1 MKVSG
6 IILAGGRSSRMGQD
20 KTLLTIEAET
30 LIERTVREL
39 REVTDE
45 IIIASNQKCKY
56 NIPGTTEV
64 RDIFPGK
71 GPMGGIHSG
80 LMSAQN
86 SFAFVVAAD
95 MPLFSAQT
103 ARYLIAKID
112 GSYDVIAPEID
123 GSWEPLCA
131 VYSKSCLKTIEQF
144 LLDDIRNVFGLYKS
158 VKVLKVEEQEL
169 AAIGK
174 SKDTFYNLNTPQDY
188 QAILRR
194 GQFSS

>member
-1 MKVSG
+1 MKISG

-20 KTLLTIEAET
+20 KTLLAIEAET

-56 NIPGTTEV
+56 NIPGTIEV
-64 RDIFPGK
+64 TDIFPGK

-86 SFAFVVAAD
+86 PFAFVVAGD
-95 MPLFSAQT
+95 MPFFFAQT

-112 GSYDVIAPEID
+112 SGYDVIAPEID

-131 VYSKSCLKTIEQF
+131 VYSKNCLKTIEQF

-169 AAIGK
+169 LAIGK
-174 SKDTFYNLNTPQDY
+174 SEDLFYNLNTPQDY
-188 QAILRR
+188 QAILNR
-194 GQFSS
+194 GKFSG